1 MPAFTYD
8 RTVDSNVRKI
18 LEKINIRGE
27 LKKNEPMSSH
37 TTFKTGGPAEFFFI
51 PRSLEDL
58 KAILYFCKEYG
69 VPYFILGGGANIL
82 VSDRGIN
89 GIVIDMRHFN
99 RIGFRDTICYAE
111 SGASISRTAE
121 QAGRKGFSGFEF
133 IYAMPGTVGG
143 AIWMNARCYGSSLS
157 DILYSVDYLDENLSL
172 KKLTRKMILET
183 SGYKKSVFQTSNS
196 IILKGEFLL
205 KTGEKGE
212 IADRME
218 TYKKDRERKGH
229 FLFPSAG
236 SIFKNNR
243 EFGEPTGAIIDSL
256 GLRGRSIG
264 GAQIA
269 PFHGNIIINTGTA
282 TSRNIRD
289 LIEICKQEA
298 KLKRGI
304 LLEREVQYVGTW
316 Q

>member
-8 RTVDSNVRKI
+8 RIVDSNVRKI

-27 LKKNEPMSSH
+27 LKRNEPMSSH

-51 PRSLEDL
+51 PRSLEGL
-58 KAILYFCKEYG
+58 KAILSFCKEYG

-89 GIVIDMRHFN
+89 GIVINMEHFN
-99 RIGFRDTICYAE
+99 RIQFQDTLCYAD
-111 SGASISRTAE
+111 SGASMNMAAE
-121 QAGRKGFSGFEF
+121 QAGEKGFSGLEF
-133 IYAMPGTVGG
+133 IFAMPGTVGG

-172 KKLTRKMILET
+172 KKITRKMILET
-183 SGYKKSVFQTSNS
+183 AGYKKSFFQTSDS

-205 KTGEKGE
+205 KKG
-212 IADRME
+212 DRE
-218 TYKKDRERKGH
+218 TIKDLMAAHKKDREDKGH

-243 EFGEPTGAIIDSL
+243 KFGEPTGAIIESL
-256 GLRGRSIG
+256 GLKGRSIG
-264 GAQIA
+264 GAQVA
-269 PFHGNIIINTGTA
+269 PFHGNIIINKGTA
-282 TSRNIRD
+282 TSKDIRD
-289 LIEICKQEA
+289 LIELCKDEVQQ
-298 KLKRGI
+298 KRGI
-304 LLEREVQYVGTW
+304 LLEREVQYVGLW
-316 Q
+316 

>member
-8 RTVDSNVRKI
+8 RIVDSNVRKI

-27 LKKNEPMSSH
+27 LKKDEPMSSH

-58 KAILYFCKEYG
+58 KAILSFCKEYG

-82 VSDRGIN
+82 VSDRGIS

-99 RIGFRDTICYAE
+99 RIGFKDTVCYAE
-111 SGASISRTAE
+111 SGTSMSRTAE
-121 QAGRKGFSGFEF
+121 QAGKKGFSGLEF
-133 IYAMPGTVGG
+133 IFAMPGTVGG

-157 DILYSVDYLDENLSL
+157 DILCSVDYLDENLFL
-172 KKLTRKMILET
+172 KKLTREMILET
-183 SGYKKSVFQTSNS
+183 FGYKKSFFQTFGG
-196 IILKGEFLL
+196 IILGGEFLL
-205 KTGEKGE
+205 ERGDKGE
-212 IADRME
+212 ITDLMAAHR
-218 TYKKDRERKGH
+218 KDRENKGH

-243 EFGEPTGAIIDSL
+243 NLGKPTGAIIESL
-256 GLRGRSIG
+256 GLKGRSIG

-269 PFHGNIIINTGTA
+269 PFHGNIIINKGTA
-282 TSRNIRD
+282 TSREIRD
-289 LIEICKQEA
+289 LIEICEQEA

>member
-1 MPAFTYD
+1 M
-8 RTVDSNVRKI
+8 DSNVRKI

-27 LKKNEPMSSH
+27 LKKDELMSSH

-58 KAILYFCKEYG
+58 KAILSFCRDYK

-111 SGASISRTAE
+111 SGTSISQTAE
-121 QAGRKGFSGFEF
+121 QAGGKGFSGFEF

-172 KKLTRKMILET
+172 KKLTREMILET
-183 SGYKKSVFQTSNS
+183 SGYKKSVFQTLGG

-205 KTGEKGE
+205 KKG
-212 IADRME
+212 DKE
-218 TYKKDRERKGH
+218 TIKDLMAVHKKDREDKGH

-243 EFGEPTGAIIDSL
+243 DFGEPTGIIIESL
-256 GLRGRSIG
+256 GLKGRSIG

-269 PFHGNIIINTGTA
+269 SFHGNIIINKGTA

-289 LIEICKQEA
+289 LIEICEHEVQQ
-298 KLKRGI
+298 KRGI